1 MEKDVKEILNADIPP
16 EIVDPVSWKKYL
28 ILKESNT
35 LKRIHVLASDGTE
48 INLMWFP
55 KKLRDTIKHLSIAE
69 QEEILQMYNS
79 RKSTQFAANRLLAV
93 ARGSYDLARKKK
105 RAERD
110 EFEKLN
116 VSDVSLVDDIKELLG
131 KMFTPKE
138 VVRILAESRQIEVQL
153 DYVQEVLKRHIN
165 DIEKLRNDF
174 RNRVQD
180 VRLYSKRP
188 RLEELSWMYTQMKMR
203 YKALRSVD
211 AYNAMLRTLEQ
222 IRKEAEGDQIFVNGA
237 IDVNVEAE
245 IKLHIQQTIYKSI
258 NLKEIILGRV
268 AARMNWDLPKL
279 VAGLHNSYYARF
291 IPGND
296 EYDPNAE
303 MEYPSSMNYD
313 FNFIQHEHEKSG
325 IDEVE
330 DVKAEP
336 ITDEERASSE
346 AIKQLFLERI
356 EAQRKALE
364 APKKKAQAE
373 ADYWRSKFNKTAD
386 EEHELTRE
394 EGRVPQ
400 HQFNK
405 KQKAKLTK
413 TKK

>member
-1 MEKDVKEILNADIPP
+1 M
-16 EIVDPVSWKKYL
+16 
-28 ILKESNT
+28 
-35 LKRIHVLASDGTE
+35 LASDGTE

-55 KKLRDTIKHLSIAE
+55 KKLRDTIKHFSIAE

-105 RAERD
+105 QAERD

-165 DIEKLRNDF
+165 DIEKLRDDF

-222 IRKEAEGDQIFVNGA
+222 IRNGR
-237 IDVNVEAE
+237 I
-245 IKLHIQQTIYKSI
+245 T
-258 NLKEIILGRV
+258 LGV
-268 AARMNWDLPKL
+268 AAT
-279 VAGLHNSYYARF
+279 
-291 IPGND
+291 
-296 EYDPNAE
+296 E
-303 MEYPSSMNYD
+303 
-313 FNFIQHEHEKSG
+313 
-325 IDEVE
+325 
-330 DVKAEP
+330 
-336 ITDEERASSE
+336 
-346 AIKQLFLERI
+346 
-356 EAQRKALE
+356 KALPE
-364 APKKKAQAE
+364 RGEHRISAPKTFFSQ
-373 ADYWRSKFNKTAD
+373 DM
-386 EEHELTRE
+386 
-394 EGRVPQ
+394 
-400 HQFNK
+400 
-405 KQKAKLTK
+405 QKAYGGW
-413 TKK
+413 